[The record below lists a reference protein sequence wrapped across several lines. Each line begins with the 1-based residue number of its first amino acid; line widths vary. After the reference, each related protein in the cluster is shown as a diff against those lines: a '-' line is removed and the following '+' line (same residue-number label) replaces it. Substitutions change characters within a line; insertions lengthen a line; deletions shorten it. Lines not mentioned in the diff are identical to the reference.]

1 MKNGQAKWRAWA
13 AAAGMSVLAGGA
25 WGVELPWVWEGEMEF
40 GGDRTE
46 WVVDLEGAPERVEVR
61 LAGGGGAFAVNEASW
76 DGAWNGTPL
85 GRWESGTGDW
95 TETRLAPDAV
105 TRHLRFRA
113 EGGTWVL
120 TGVRVDGGDGEV
132 RVVFDREDG
141 FAVEEGAEEAEI
153 RAQVVNGG
161 GGWFGEDAWE
171 CDEGAGRGDGAVFWV
186 DTGAVGWHWARVR
199 AGCDGNG
206 EEVSGAIRW
215 RVGEA
220 AGGPPALPEAGKT
233 AGGASAIPAASAGER
248 SVSPRA
254 TVEDYYDACYG
265 ADGRLFS
272 GAELKAALCAIVNA
286 GTKTNGYG
294 SLDAMLRVT
303 DACPTNEA
311 MVQCIYLQRGITNFN
326 KEHLWAQSHGI
337 DGKSPAYSDLHH
349 LRASDSAM
357 NAARGNLDFDDCRGL
372 SGAKE
377 KNGNWYTTSAWEPPD
392 SAKGDVARALFYVDV
407 RYEPG
412 STPVGDLELVE
423 AVGTGTESNVL
434 GRLSTLL
441 EWNELD
447 PPDEFETRRNEL
459 IAGTYQGNRNPF
471 VDHPEWA
478 RAVFDPE
485 HWEGGGKAA
494 TVEVSGLEA
503 RQRYPWNALVD
514 IDYTVACDPEGT
526 LAEVSVRGVDG
537 ETGET
542 VEMRSL
548 EGDGAAGPVGA
559 GTHRLTWDLGTDAPE
574 LASDAF
580 AVRMLV
586 APATPQY
593 LVVDLSGGPE
603 AESWPVW
610 TLEGAPAEGW
620 GGEHKTDKLVLRR
633 VEAGTFSMGS
643 PVGELGRAPDETRHE
658 VALTEGFW
666 MGVFETTQRQWELA
680 TGGKPSAWTGAS
692 HPVERITHG
701 EAEAFLETLA
711 AKTGLAFGLP
721 TEAQW
726 EYACRAGTTN
736 ALHSGRDLTGTTT
749 CPRLARLGR
758 YAGNTNDAAG
768 DGAVRHAAA
777 GSYRPNAWGLH
788 DMHGNVEE
796 WCRDWYGAYGSA
808 PATDPAG
815 AAFGSQR
822 VARGGGWKSAAQA
835 CRSGGRRIRYAPD
848 TRGDALGVR
857 AACTAGGEESGARAQ
872 RIVFEAIG
880 PQTAT
885 SRVALAAVASSW
897 KPVAFEVA
905 SGPAEMDGETLV
917 CRAGGTVVVAA
928 IQSGGGGWMAARA
941 EQTVEVAR
949 APQEL
954 WFEPIGTQTATSRV
968 ELAATATGGGP
979 VAFSVVS
986 GPGIVEGNIL
996 TFTGAGRVE
1005 LLATQAGDGTWLP
1018 AEALQ
1023 TLEVTE
1029 NAVDALYLVVDMSG
1043 GAAAE
1048 SWPVERLSAAPQGG
1062 WMDEHKRSKLVL
1074 RRIEAGTYVMGAP
1087 EGEPGS
1093 TALYERQRTVVLTDP
1108 HYIGVFE
1115 VTQEQWELAT
1125 GGNPSEYAG
1134 PARPVERVSYDDI
1147 RGASA
1152 GTNWPASAEVDA
1164 ESFMGVLRAKT
1175 SLAFDL
1181 PTEAQWEHACRA
1193 GTTTGF
1199 NSGKEATGTIGADPA
1214 MAELGRYDCNSG
1226 FGGYAQYP
1234 CDGVGGTTYAHT
1246 TVGSYLPNAWSLY
1259 DMHGNVGEWCL
1270 DWREGIRGT
1279 ATVTNPAGPRESPY
1293 GQRLVRGGNWTVA
1306 ASKCRSASSGIG
1318 VPSLASNGVGFRLSC
1333 AAGGCLLFPKIGPR
1347 QCDERVPLFAV
1358 VGANDGEAAF
1368 AVESGPGAIEDGVL
1382 SFTGPGE
1389 VVVSARLPAAGELA
1403 AQCAMQTVS
1412 VSKATATVTVNGR
1425 IAVFDG
1431 TPKSVR
1437 VETEPP
1443 GLPVSVSYDGA
1454 DGQPSAV
1461 GLHAVSVAVVDARYQ
1476 GVAQCPMAIVEEN
1489 SYLAVDL
1496 DGGTAPGGGGWEYF
1510 STVPEG
1516 GWTDEYKTD
1525 KILMRLISPGTFFM
1539 GSPTNEWARR
1549 QEETQHTVTLTRHFF
1564 MGVFEVTYKQ
1574 WEWVTGD
1581 GIPWATEGNQPR
1593 KDVSYTAL
1601 RGRNGGLAWPSRN
1614 VVDDGSFLARLR
1626 AKTGL
1631 AFDLPTE
1638 AQWEY
1643 ACRAGTTGLYNNGQS
1658 ATNWQEARLILA
1670 ELGRFSSNS
1679 SDGAGGH
1686 NQSPTTVGCYRPN
1699 AWGLYDM
1706 HGNVFEWCLDVFE
1719 AFDET
1724 PKTDP
1729 VGPFP
1734 ESSRSYRVG
1743 RGGSWREGERDCR
1756 CATRQGQDPAMTYW
1770 STSVLGFRLA
1780 LPLADEN
1787 EENGGP

>member
-1 MKNGQAKWRAWA
+1 MTLVRNRMLRAVACLAGLAVLAAGGAAWA
-13 AAAGMSVLAGGA
+13 A
-25 WGVELPWVWEGEMEF
+25 ELPWEWEGRMEF
-40 GGDRTE
+40 GGERSE
-46 WVVDLEGAPERVEVR
+46 WVVDLDGAPERVEVR
-61 LAGGGGAFAVNEASW
+61 LEGGGGRFRVDEASW

-85 GRWESGTGDW
+85 GEFGEGTDGGWEATG
-95 TETRLAPDAV
+95 LPPDAV

-113 EGGTWVL
+113 DGGSWVL
-120 TGVRVDGGDGEV
+120 TGVRVAGGEGAA
-132 RVVFDREDG
+132 RVAFDREDG
-141 FAVEEGAEEAEI
+141 FGVAEGAEGVEI
-153 RAQVVNGG
+153 RARVVNGG
-161 GGWFGEDAWE
+161 GGGFGSNAWE
-171 CDEGAGRGDGAVFWV
+171 CDEGAGRGEGAVFRV
-186 DTGAVGWHWARVR
+186 DASSPGWHWARVR
-199 AGCDGNG
+199 AGCAGSG
-206 EEVSGAIRW
+206 EEVEGTIRW
-215 RVGEA
+215 RVGEGVDAPPEPTPSPTEEPEPPSAPTLDRRA
-220 AGGPPALPEAGKT
+220 AER
-233 AGGASAIPAASAGER
+233 AS
-248 SVSPRA
+248 
-254 TVEDYYDACYG
+254 VEDYYDACWG
-265 ADGRLFS
+265 ADGRLLT
-272 GAELKAALCAIVNA
+272 GADLKAALCRIVNA

-294 SLDAMLRVT
+294 SGLDTILRT
-303 DACPTNEA
+303 IDACPTNAA

-357 NAARGNLDFDDCRGL
+357 NAARGNLDFDDCRGV

-377 KNGNWYTTSAWEPPD
+377 KNGNWYTSGAWEPPD
-392 SAKGDVARALFYVDV
+392 AAKGDIARALFYVDV

-447 PPDEFETRRNEL
+447 PPDEFETRRNDL
-459 IAGTYQGNRNPF
+459 IAGTYQLNRNPF
-471 VDHPEWA
+471 VDHPEWV

-514 IDYTVACDPEGT
+514 IDYTLACDPEGT

-548 EGDGAAGPVGA
+548 SGGGASGPVGA
-559 GTHRLTWDLGTDAPE
+559 GTHRLTWNLGTDAPE

-580 AVRMLV
+580 AVRMLA

-610 TLEGAPAEGW
+610 TLEGAPPDGW
-620 GGEHKTDKLVLRR
+620 GDAYKTDRLLLRR
-633 VEAGTFSMGS
+633 VEPGTFAMGS
-643 PVGELGRAPDETRHE
+643 PSGELGRATDETRHE

-680 TGGKPSAWTGAS
+680 TGADPSAWKGAE
-692 HPVERITHG
+692 HPVESIAHA
-701 EAEAFLETLA
+701 EAVAFLETLA
-711 AKTGLAFGLP
+711 AKTGLAFALP

-736 ALHSGRDLTGTTT
+736 ALNSGRDLTAAAT
-749 CPRLARLGR
+749 CPRLARLAR

-768 DGAVRHAAA
+768 DSSVRHAPA

-788 DMHGNVEE
+788 DMHGNVAE
-796 WCRDWYGAYGSA
+796 WCADWYGSYGSA

-815 AAFGSQR
+815 AASGSQR
-822 VARGGGWKSAAQA
+822 SVRGGGWRSAAQS
-835 CRSGGRRIRYAPD
+835 CRSAGRRARYAPE
-848 TRGDALGVR
+848 TRNDALGVR
-857 AACTAGGEESGARAQ
+857 AACAAGGMRTQ
-872 RIVFEAIG
+872 RILFDSIA

-885 SRVALAAVASSW
+885 GRVALAASAGSW
-897 KPVAFEVA
+897 GPVEFEVV
-905 SGPAEMDGETLV
+905 SGPAEIEGGTLAF
-917 CRAGGTVVVAA
+917 RAGGTVVVAA
-928 IQSGGGGWMAARA
+928 VQAGGVGWLPARA
-941 EQTVEVAR
+941 EQTVVAAR
-949 APQEL
+949 APQEV
-954 WFEPIGTQTATSRV
+954 WFEVVGTQTATSRV

-979 VAFSVVS
+979 VAFSIVS
-986 GPGIVEGNIL
+986 GPGVVEGNTL

-1005 LLATQAGDGTWLP
+1005 LLATQAGDETWLP
-1018 AEALQ
+1018 AEASQ

-1029 NAVDALYLVVDMSG
+1029 NAVDALYLVVDMGG

-1062 WMDEHKRSKLVL
+1062 WLDEHKRNKLVL
-1074 RRIEAGTYVMGAP
+1074 RRIEAGTFVMGAATN
-1087 EGEPGS
+1087 EPGS
-1093 TALYERQRTVVLTDP
+1093 TSLYEKQRTVVLTDP
-1108 HYIGVFE
+1108 HYMGIFE
-1115 VTQEQWELAT
+1115 VTQAQWKLAT

-1134 PARPVERVSYDDI
+1134 EARPVERVSYDDI

-1152 GTNWPASAEVDA
+1152 GTNWPAGAEVD
-1164 ESFMGVLRAKT
+1164 EDSFLGALRAKT
-1175 SLAFDL
+1175 GLAFDL

-1193 GTTTGF
+1193 GTATGL

-1214 MAELGRYDCNSG
+1214 MAELGRYACNSG

-1259 DMHGNVGEWCL
+1259 DMHGNVAEWCL
-1270 DWREGIRGT
+1270 DWRESIRGT
-1279 ATVTNPAGPRESPY
+1279 AAVTNPAGPAESPF
-1293 GQRLVRGGNWTVA
+1293 GQRLIRGGNWTQP
-1306 ASKCRSASSGIG
+1306 SSQCRSASMGIG
-1318 VPSLASNGVGFRLSC
+1318 VPSLSSNGVGFRVSC